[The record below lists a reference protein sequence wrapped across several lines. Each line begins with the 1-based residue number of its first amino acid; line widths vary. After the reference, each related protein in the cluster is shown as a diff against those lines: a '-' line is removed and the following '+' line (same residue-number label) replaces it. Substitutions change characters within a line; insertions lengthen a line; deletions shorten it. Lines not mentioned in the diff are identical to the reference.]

1 MSFQHDVE
9 ETPGLS
15 DACRRGIQALDAT
28 DREKITARPSRKLA
42 GSVYLDS
49 QLADRFPD
57 ANRWD
62 YVVAWDTARNE
73 ELLHWIEVHPAGR
86 RGCVDEVLAKLT
98 WLKEWLNAE
107 GTRLKAYRRKIVWI
121 ASGRSAFQQNSPQL
135 RKLVARGVYFAG
147 GHYVMAD

>member
-1 MSFQHDVE
+1 
-9 ETPGLS
+9 
-15 DACRRGIQALDAT
+15 
-28 DREKITARPSRKLA
+28 
-42 GSVYLDS
+42 
-49 QLADRFPD
+49 
-57 ANRWD
+57 
-62 YVVAWDTARNE
+62 
-73 ELLHWIEVHPAGR
+73 
-86 RGCVDEVLAKLT
+86 VDEVLAKLT